1 MPKDDI
7 IRAALKAQT
16 SFCHSKYFSFTQPPI
31 PKSQENRLTEVAIFA
46 ISINFWA
53 IFEKF
58 SHSDAAKQNK
68 TLLDLSHAKR
78 QNDKSCIEGRN

>member
-31 PKSQENRLTEVAIFA
+31 PKSQENLLTEVAIFA

-58 SHSDAAKQNK
+58 SHSDAAKQK
-68 TLLDLSHAKR
+68 
-78 QNDKSCIEGRN
+78 QNVIRFIMCQTTK

>member
-58 SHSDAAKQNK
+58 SHSDAAKQKKNVTRFITCQTTK
-68 TLLDLSHAKR
+68 
-78 QNDKSCIEGRN
+78 